1 MSNEKFKP
9 PYTANKSLSLKLA
22 WMNNFR
28 KRLEFKESSL
38 KQEDKAPFA
47 PKNVVNLFI
56 VYEFGNVKI
65 IKNADSDKYS
75 YSGYGTVFNSRSL
88 FSTPNFDWGKNSITF
103 GVDMSSPVHNDKKNK
118 DILILG
124 KRPTPGLYNITLTAE
139 AEYSINFLRS
149 QRKSCLSLHYN
160 ESISFLFV
168 NTIKIYQFK
177 PKNSEVTPYPLCL
190 GNISMDFTA
199 NNMTKQD

>member
-1 MSNEKFKP
+1 
-9 PYTANKSLSLKLA
+9 
-22 WMNNFR
+22 MNNFR

-65 IKNADSDKYS
+65 IKNADSDEYS

>member
-1 MSNEKFKP
+1 
-9 PYTANKSLSLKLA
+9 
-22 WMNNFR
+22 
-28 KRLEFKESSL
+28 
-38 KQEDKAPFA
+38 
-47 PKNVVNLFI
+47 
-56 VYEFGNVKI
+56 
-65 IKNADSDKYS
+65 
-75 YSGYGTVFNSRSL
+75 
-88 FSTPNFDWGKNSITF
+88 
-103 GVDMSSPVHNDKKNK
+103 MSSPVHNDKKSK

-124 KRPTPGLYNITLTAE
+124 KRPTPRLYNITLTAE